1 MLKKL
6 KFLICL
12 VLIFFSQHIFAEEK
26 TSHERYIGHLVNVTD
41 PHLWMYTKFGAGGLW
56 DLLGAALSDQ
66 EKKTELAK
74 KIMSNGEFISIYS
87 QEINKLLLTS
97 GKFKAINILE
107 PDLRYVGI
115 FNSKDP
121 INDPIG
127 KWYGKTSYGPEKGE
141 YFQNPNFRQDQ
152 EILIEFGLNK
162 LVFTE
167 GLGGDIETRQTD
179 LLIKVIDKETSKLIV
194 KGNCSIILGMYDY
207 LNKDSSR
214 NMAVINKAIQDSF
227 FFEGW
232 INSGSRDC
240 ISRIF
245 NEI

>member
-6 KFLICL
+6 KILICL
-12 VLIFFSQHIFAEEK
+12 VYIFFSHHVFTEEK

-56 DLLGAALSDQ
+56 DFLGAVLSDQ

-87 QEINKLLLTS
+87 VEIQKLLLTS

-107 PDLRYVGI
+107 PDLRYVGV

-121 INDPIG
+121 NNDPIG
-127 KWYGKTSYGPEKGE
+127 KWYGKTSYGAEKGD

-152 EILIEFGLNK
+152 EILIEFGLNN

-194 KGNCSIILGMYDY
+194 KGNCSIIMGMYDY

>member
-6 KFLICL
+6 KFLIYL
-12 VLIFFSQHIFAEEK
+12 VLIFFSQHIFSEENNTQGK
-26 TSHERYIGHLVNVTD
+26 YIGHLVNVTE
-41 PHLWMYTKFGAGGLW
+41 PSFGMHTKFGAGGLL
-56 DLLGAALSDQ
+56 DILGFALSDK
-66 EKKTELAK
+66 EKKAEQANKLISNEDIIKIYTE
-74 KIMSNGEFISIYS
+74 
-87 QEINKLLLTS
+87 EIKKLLLAS

-162 LVFTE
+162 LVFAE

-179 LLIKVIDKETSKLIV
+179 LLIKVLDKETSKLIV
-194 KGNCSIILGMYDY
+194 KGNCSIIISMYDY

-214 NMAVINKAIQDSF
+214 NMALINQAIQDSF